1 MVGKFLDIKAM
12 MRAVDTRDKQWYNN
26 LSDEDKKLY
35 SPYMTLK
42 WSASVDSDQFFK
54 EHYVEMTNEL
64 ENKHLWTLSKNH
76 KGLLWKLTAVCGS
89 TVAHFHQWIY
99 PKKKAS
105 ATKSKMKELQI
116 IFPNAKQQDLD
127 VLDKT
132 MTTKEFS
139 ELKKTH
145 GIEK

>member
-1 MVGKFLDIKAM
+1 
-12 MRAVDTRDKQWYNN
+12 
-26 LSDEDKKLY
+26 
-35 SPYMTLK
+35 MTLK

-64 ENKHLWTLSKNH
+64 VNKHLWTLSKNH

-105 ATKSKMKELQI
+105 GTKSKMKELQA